1 MGRDI
6 ACWRTWKFIIRFKV
20 LRFALCTLLRVGA
33 AEYTSDYWITEVEIF
48 TFLLFWYTRRMHSA
62 FILSHKLCLL
72 ICFQENNPPC
82 SQPKCLIPWI
92 SCCFMHRRS
101 GGYKMPPLSLECN
114 SGMLQVLFTF
124 LEQLPAFLFYSSL
137 MEKWTRLFIVHF
149 NRCYSCWHL
158 LSILELVV
166 SRTCNWTCPLQ
177 VKWHWIMP
185 TRRGGWGF
193 CRLRVL
199 WLFANRLLSNI

>member
-1 MGRDI
+1 MLLFCPI
-6 ACWRTWKFIIRFKV
+6 NYVSKSAFKWIIHLV
-20 LRFALCTLLRVGA
+20 HNHNAPSPGLVVVLCT
-33 AEYTSDYWITEVEIF
+33 DW
-48 TFLLFWYTRRMHSA
+48 
-62 FILSHKLCLL
+62 
-72 ICFQENNPPC
+72 
-82 SQPKCLIPWI
+82 
-92 SCCFMHRRS
+92 S

-166 SRTCNWTCPLQ
+166 SRTCNRTCPLQ

-185 TRRGGWGF
+185 TRRGEWGF

-199 WLFANRLLSNI
+199 WLFANPLLSNI